1 MVVIVTATE
10 NETQNTAIFEA
21 FKTRHRKQTTATTT
35 AMAKSTTTTSTEAVA
50 TIRK

>member
-21 FKTRHRKQTTATTT
+21 FKTRHRKQTTA
-35 AMAKSTTTTSTEAVA
+35 MAKSTTTTLTEAVA